1 MSEDRAQA
9 KAKLAD
15 IVKRVMADGKI
26 DASER
31 EEMQSVYR
39 AALLTVIDV
48 KEVLTGYLGVVRDEV
63 LADGKVTDE
72 ERARCRAVLAA
83 LKLPR
88 ELVPA
93 GLSSAARFL
102 KRTNR
107 ASSDCLLGRA
117 SEPETRQLPGWARFR
132 VSQSRQRRTFGFRF
146 GFGMSP

>member
-31 EEMQSVYR
+31 EEMQNVYR

-72 ERARCRAVLAA
+72 ERARCRAVLTA

-88 ELVPA
+88 ELVPRTFKRCSVPEA
-93 GLSSAARFL
+93 NQPRVEQLFARS
-102 KRTNR
+102 RWNR
-107 ASSDCLLGRA
+107 RLDSC
-117 SEPETRQLPGWARFR
+117 GWARFQCHNR
-132 VSQSRQRRTFGFRF
+132 ASNGAFGFRF